1 MTISR
6 ASGSITFP
14 ANFTLIAAMNPCPH
28 DYHGYHGDLRTLSL
42 FAHSWE
48 RDVIP
53 DVDEAQGRLG
63 RTPPPIRQ

>member
-42 FAHSWE
+42 FAHMGSYGS
-48 RDVIP
+48 R
-53 DVDEAQGRLG
+53 EATWQRV
-63 RTPPPIRQ
+63 